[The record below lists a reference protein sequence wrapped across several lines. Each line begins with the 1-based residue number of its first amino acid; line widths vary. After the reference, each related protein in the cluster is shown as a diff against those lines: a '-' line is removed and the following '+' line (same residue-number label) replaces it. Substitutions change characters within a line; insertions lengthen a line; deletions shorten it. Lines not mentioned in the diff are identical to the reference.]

1 MPRDNYD
8 DAMNPTGDAAGR
20 QPGAPQAND
29 QGFDRVGGSSSLG
42 GEQRAASQGTS
53 GGSAFGVADAF
64 AGAALTLGETA
75 RQAARATL
83 GAVSE
88 QASALT
94 SSVAAEL
101 TTIAETEKS
110 RGADA
115 ILGFARAIDRAS
127 SELDEQSP
135 QIARAFRS
143 AAENVETFSDTL
155 RGERVN
161 DLFAA
166 GADYARRQPLA
177 FFAGALIAGF
187 AASRFLL
194 SHKESGARSNPQDMA
209 GSELR
214 PGMTP

>member
-8 DAMNPTGDAAGR
+8 DPTNPPGDAVWRPADS
-20 QPGAPQAND
+20 AQANG
-29 QGFDRVGGSSSLG
+29 QGFGRDEEGPDL
-42 GEQRAASQGTS
+42 GEQRGGSQGISDEPASGVAGAVSGAAS
-53 GGSAFGVADAF
+53 
-64 AGAALTLGETA
+64 TLGETA

-83 GAVSE
+83 GAVSD

-161 DLFAA
+161 DLFAS
-166 GADYARRQPLA
+166 GADYAKRQPLA
-177 FFAGALIAGF
+177 FFAGAVIAGF

-194 SHKESGARSNPQDMA
+194 SHKESGATSKPQNMA
-209 GSELR
+209 GSEPG
-214 PGMTP
+214 PGMAS